1 MFVVTKELQEF
12 IDDMKKMSKILKN
25 PKSVIKMLTIGSC
38 LLSIYFGC
46 IILADLLN
54 L

>member
-1 MFVVTKELQEF
+1 MFIVTKELQEF

-25 PKSVIKMLTIGSC
+25 PKSVIEMLAIGSC
-38 LLSIYFGC
+38 FTFIYFGS

>member
-25 PKSVIKMLTIGSC
+25 PKSVIEMLAIGSC

-46 IILADLLN
+46 IILVDLLN